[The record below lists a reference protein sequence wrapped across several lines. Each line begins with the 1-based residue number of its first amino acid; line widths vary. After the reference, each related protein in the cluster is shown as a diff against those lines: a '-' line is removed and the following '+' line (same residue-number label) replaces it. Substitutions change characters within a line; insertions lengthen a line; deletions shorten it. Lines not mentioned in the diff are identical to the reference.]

1 MTLNKDTG
9 HLEPMFK
16 VSDACGFEY
25 GTEKFSPDE
34 YLYVRVNGM
43 IDVQIKMDDEGVAV
57 DLYPV
62 QVSDEPIASTW
73 CMYSEAEGYEENKT
87 APFKLSDVYGT
98 EYGTEKYLSKT
109 EGQEF
114 LYIKVKNLTV
124 QIQYA
129 SGIIK
134 RKKDEG
140 IVISIFDASDD
151 NPDTDELAGTMA
163 FLKEF
168 VEV

>member
-1 MTLNKDTG
+1 MLLNKDTE

-16 VSDACGFEY
+16 VVDSCGFEY
-25 GTEKFSPDE
+25 GTDKFAPDE

-62 QVSDEPIASTW
+62 QVSDEPITSTW
-73 CMYSEAEGYEENKT
+73 CMYSEANSKPENL
-87 APFKLSDVYGT
+87 PFVVNNVYGV
-98 EYGTEKYLSKT
+98 EYGTEGYLARTK
-109 EGQEF
+109 GQEF
-114 LYIKVKNLTV
+114 LFIKVKNLTV

-140 IVISIFDASDD
+140 IAISIFDASDD
-151 NPDTDELAGTMA
+151 GTDTQELAGTMA